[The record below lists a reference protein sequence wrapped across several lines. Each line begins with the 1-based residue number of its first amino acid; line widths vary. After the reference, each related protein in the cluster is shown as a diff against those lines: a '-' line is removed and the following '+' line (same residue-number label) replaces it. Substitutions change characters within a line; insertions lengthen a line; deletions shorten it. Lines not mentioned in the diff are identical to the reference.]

1 MVELEKGPTPGK
13 RYGHSLVYYK
23 PFFILFG
30 GNLNNEVANDVWI
43 FNSEQQ
49 PLHWTKL
56 DIKGELP
63 QPRIYHSAVVCTYGG
78 ANGNKISVIIN

>member
-1 MVELEKGPTPGK
+1 MVQVDKGPTPGK

-56 DIKGELP
+56 DIKGDLP
-63 QPRIYHSAVVCTYGG
+63 AQNLSFRSCLHLWWS
-78 ANGNKISVIIN
+78 